1 MNYRKF
7 KQAKAIEAANKKKI
21 LAICP
26 DARDE
31 SGIYFLIREENGFK
45 FAYIGQSVRV
55 LTRLAEHL
63 RGFQHIDLSIK
74 KHKLWSE
81 DNPTGWRIGVLYC
94 DRSQLDELEQKYIKM
109 YADKGYQLRNAT
121 SGSQGVGKKD
131 IADNHTKGYLEGL
144 HNGYRKA
151 QKEIAHLFKLHLS
164 VNTKK
169 EPPTK
174 LQEKAL
180 DKFNDFIGVDEDVR
194 EEEKAN

>member
-1 MNYRKF
+1 MNLR
-7 KQAKAIEAANKKKI
+7 QVKAIENANKWKI

-45 FAYIGQSVRV
+45 YAYIGQSVRV

-94 DRSQLDELEQKYIKM
+94 DRAELDNLEEKYIKM
-109 YADKGYQLRNAT
+109 YADRGYQLRNST
-121 SGSQGVGKKD
+121 SGRQDKGKKD
-131 IADNHTKGYLEGL
+131 IADNPTKGYLEGL
-144 HNGYRKA
+144 YNGYKKA
-151 QKEIAHLFKLHLS
+151 QKEIAHLFDLHLDFS
-164 VNTKK
+164 TKK
-169 EPPTK
+169 DPPTK
-174 LQEKAL
+174 LQVKAQEKFEEFIL
-180 DKFNDFIGVDEDVR
+180 RRGEENDKESGT
-194 EEEKAN
+194 